1 MIQAKDEAEW
11 VAMVVESFSGS
22 VKYWDDSPLCET
34 SVETC
39 IRAGGMLD
47 LAEIQLVELPTSLI
61 DIKGATGVFLSDAVT
76 HDDLGTGVECIGG
89 ELSAQVLE
97 AHDRGWDALCETLD
111 SLQQARA
118 RRYAGI
124 NGATV
129 ARRLAAACK
138 EAYQERVQLRVRI
151 ILLGYVETLRLEFA
165 LDEGEDL
172 PPVVAELKTLK
183 TLTVALEA
191 CYSL

>member
-97 AHDRGWDALCETLD
+97 ASVAKSNSIVCRAEDWNLD
-111 SLQQARA
+111 L
-118 RRYAGI
+118 
-124 NGATV
+124 
-129 ARRLAAACK
+129 
-138 EAYQERVQLRVRI
+138 
-151 ILLGYVETLRLEFA
+151 
-165 LDEGEDL
+165 
-172 PPVVAELKTLK
+172 
-183 TLTVALEA
+183 
-191 CYSL
+191 